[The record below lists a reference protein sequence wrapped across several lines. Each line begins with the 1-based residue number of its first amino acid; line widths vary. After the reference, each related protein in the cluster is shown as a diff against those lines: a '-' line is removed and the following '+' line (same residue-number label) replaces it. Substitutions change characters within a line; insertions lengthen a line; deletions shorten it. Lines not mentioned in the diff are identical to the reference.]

1 MSLARLMISI
11 LKLLSGCDK
20 MEAIELLMQEMVEYA
35 RNHHVPIIGQAGAAL
50 LLEVV
55 RHKQPLFVLEIGTA
69 IGYSAIFIAA
79 HAPAARVITIEQD
92 IERITVAQNFI
103 TRAGLAARVSILDGD
118 AGEVLPN
125 IDGRFDLV
133 FIDAAK
139 GQYFDYLT
147 KVMGKLAAGAV
158 IVADNVLFRGM
169 VEGTVAVPRRY
180 RTIVKRL
187 QQYLN
192 FVTQDPRFE
201 TRVYHDGD
209 GLAIS
214 YYKGDVD
221 A

>member
-1 MSLARLMISI
+1 MESI
-11 LKLLSGCDK
+11 
-20 MEAIELLMQEMVEYA
+20 EILMQEMVEYA
-35 RNHHVPIIGQAGAAL
+35 RDHHVPIIGQAGAAL
-50 LLEVV
+50 LQEVV
-55 RHKQPLFVLEIGTA
+55 RRKQPLFVLEIGTA

-79 HAPAARVITIEQD
+79 HAPAARIITIEQD
-92 IERITVAQNFI
+92 EKRVTVAQNFI
-103 TRAGLAARVSILDGD
+103 TRAGLAARVSILAGD

-125 IDGRFDLV
+125 IEGRFDLV

-147 KVMGKLAAGAV
+147 KVMGKLAADAV

-169 VEGTVAVPRRY
+169 VEGTVNVPRRY

-214 YYKGDVD
+214 DYKGDVD

>member
-1 MSLARLMISI
+1 MFLARLMISI

-20 MEAIELLMQEMVEYA
+20 MESIELLMQEMVEYA
-35 RNHHVPIIGQAGAAL
+35 RDHHVPIIGQAGAAL
-50 LLEVV
+50 LQEVV
-55 RHKQPLFVLEIGTA
+55 RRRQPLFVLEIGTA
-69 IGYSAIFIAA
+69 IGYSAIFIAT
-79 HAPAARVITIEQD
+79 HAPAARIITIEQD
-92 IERITVAQNFI
+92 EKRVTVAQNFI
-103 TRAGLAARVSILDGD
+103 TRAGLAARVSILAGD

-125 IDGRFDLV
+125 IEGRFDLV

-147 KVMGKLAAGAV
+147 KVMGKLAADAV

-169 VEGTVAVPRRY
+169 VEGTVDIPRRY

-214 YYKGDVD
+214 NYKGDVD